1 MDSWSDGAENLHPD
15 PLYATPGI
23 QPVPHDMLHAH
34 PTHRVYLTQAEPC
47 LPHPYVSTDAP
58 SSESVL
64 RPYPELPHQRFPH
77 QTGGTDG
84 NGLFAVFH
92 NGTWVRYTKHEA
104 SHHAAGY
111 APAWHVHNLPFLQD
125 VVSKTQVDYP
135 CRGRYTSLFQRYRL
149 HHRSNV

>member
-47 LPHPYVSTDAP
+47 LLHPYVSTDAP
-58 SSESVL
+58 SSKSVL
-64 RPYPELPHQRFPH
+64 RPCPESQHQKFPH

-84 NGLFAVFH
+84 SGLFAVFH
-92 NGTWVRYTKHEA
+92 NGTLGRYTRREA
-104 SHHAAGY
+104 SHRASGHV
-111 APAWHVHNLPFLQD
+111 PAWHVRNPPSLQD
-125 VVSKTQVDYP
+125 AKSTTQVDCL
-135 CRGRYTSLFQRYRL
+135 CRGKYTSLFQRYRL
-149 HHRSNV
+149 HHRSSV